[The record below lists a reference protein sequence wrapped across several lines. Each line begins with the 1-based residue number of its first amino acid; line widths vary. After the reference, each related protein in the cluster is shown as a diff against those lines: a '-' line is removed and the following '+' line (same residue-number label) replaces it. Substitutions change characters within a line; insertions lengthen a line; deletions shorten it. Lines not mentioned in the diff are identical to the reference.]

1 MPRVA
6 KKTSTFAPFQ
16 EEKQARRVVL
26 VRAYLATLKRSR
38 VELKCVT
45 HLARYVAVH
54 ISEVEKA
61 PCDPSTL
68 LRNSRYKSLL
78 LSYLANGSVP
88 NGQDSLG
95 AAAAGAQEM
104 VRRLDAANL
113 RRENDR
119 LKAHLASVISD
130 DRGDVPA
137 LCDLPS
143 VQDTFEEDFVLT
155 CQLVRRIIDSLH
167 GTIAVDKERG
177 ELLDLSRK
185 FDNVIAEPRIAA
197 PFVRWLLSNGH

>member
-130 DRGDVPA
+130 DRGDVPGLRKILSSPA
-137 LCDLPS
+137 NW
-143 VQDTFEEDFVLT
+143 FAG
-155 CQLVRRIIDSLH
+155 SL
-167 GTIAVDKERG
+167 IV
-177 ELLDLSRK
+177 SM
-185 FDNVIAEPRIAA
+185 EP
-197 PFVRWLLSNGH
+197 LLSIRSVANSWIYPGNSTMSLLNRESPPPLSAGSFPMAIEGTTAME